1 MASQEAYFY
10 MKINFIN
17 TWADDIPL
25 GALGGTCMELTFG
38 GSPSKWQQYIIKK
51 KECGPHISKL
61 EAVHKDEPPF
71 GCFKHSVLH
80 QAKFLNSKV
89 YHWRVSLVSFASLQ

>member
-1 MASQEAYFY
+1 
-10 MKINFIN
+10 MKTTKQTGNAKVAN
-17 TWADDIPL
+17 NKNKL
-25 GALGGTCMELTFG
+25 SM
-38 GSPSKWQQYIIKK
+38 KK
-51 KECGPHISKL
+51 KECGPQISKL

-89 YHWRVSLVSFASLQ
+89 YR

>member
-1 MASQEAYFY
+1 M
-10 MKINFIN
+10 
-17 TWADDIPL
+17 
-25 GALGGTCMELTFG
+25 
-38 GSPSKWQQYIIKK
+38 KK

-61 EAVHKDEPPF
+61 EAVHKDELPF

-89 YHWRVSLVSFASLQ
+89 YH